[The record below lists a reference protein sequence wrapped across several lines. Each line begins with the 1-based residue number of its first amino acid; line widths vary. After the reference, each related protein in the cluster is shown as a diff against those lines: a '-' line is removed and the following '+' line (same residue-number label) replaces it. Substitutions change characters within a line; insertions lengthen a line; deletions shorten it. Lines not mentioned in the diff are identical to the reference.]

1 MTYST
6 DELTK
11 RTISDM
17 HDDYHRL
24 HDAVWQHLEKAI
36 CDLEELNDVVWTG
49 DDEVAFEVAGRDVEL
64 LKAKLNELEQ
74 KLATFKGASR
84 PGYRPF
90 SMPAFPSIR
99 K

>member
-49 DDEVAFEVAGRDVEL
+49 DGEVAFEVAGRDVQL
-64 LKAKLNELEQ
+64 LQAKLDELEL
-74 KLATFKGASR
+74 KLATFKGATR
-84 PGYRPF
+84 PAYRPF
-90 SMPAFPSIR
+90 AIPSFPGIR